1 MHTQCIMPSLFLLLY
16 ISEISFKI
24 LINITSSTDER
35 CVMKKLYI
43 KFEQYLMTEKRVAQ
57 NTVQAYQSD
66 LEQSIDFFE
75 KKGCVTFR
83 DVTVDLVKEFLY
95 HLRMTLKISA
105 RSSSRKLS
113 SLKAFSK
120 YLQKHHGMD
129 DFTFNVAFPKLE
141 KKLPKF
147 LTQDQIMQLFEAA
160 QIDTTPSGHRNHV
173 MIALAYVCGI
183 RVSELVELTRTNVNF
198 DDRLLH
204 VSGKG
209 GKQRIIPLP
218 ESVSSML
225 QLYLHKSQP
234 YLFKNMTIDSD
245 YLFPILYADKIKPM
259 TRQAFW
265 GILKDVVTKANLPGM
280 VSPHVLRHSV
290 ATHLLKKGANLRL
303 LQMALGH
310 EHLETVQVYTHIEVS
325 HLRKL
330 YDAKHPRA

>member
-1 MHTQCIMPSLFLLLY
+1 MKQLY
-16 ISEISFKI
+16 
-24 LINITSSTDER
+24 N
-35 CVMKKLYI
+35 
-43 KFEQYLMTEKRVAQ
+43 KFEQYLMTEKRVAT
-57 NTVQAYQSD
+57 NTVQAYKSD
-66 LEQSIDFFE
+66 IEQSIDFFE
-75 KKGCVTFR
+75 KKGCSSFHDLTA
-83 DVTVDLVKEFLY
+83 DLVKDFLY
-95 HLRMTLKISA
+95 HLRITLKVSA

-120 YLQKHHGMD
+120 YLQKHHEIN
-129 DFTFNVAFPKLE
+129 DFTFGVAFPKLE
-141 KKLPKF
+141 KNLPKF
-147 LTQDQIMQLFEAA
+147 LTEDQVMQLFAVA
-160 QIDTTPSGHRNHV
+160 QKDTTPSGSRNHV

-183 RVSELVELTRTNVNF
+183 RVSELIELTRTNINF
-198 DDRLLH
+198 DDKLINI
-204 VSGKG
+204 SGKG
-209 GKQRIIPLP
+209 GKQRIVPLP
-218 ESVSSML
+218 EPISIL
-225 QLYLHKSQP
+225 IQDYLHASQP

-265 GILKDVVTKANLPGM
+265 IILKDIVKKSGLPEM

-310 EHLETVQVYTHIEVS
+310 EHLETVQIYTHVEVS